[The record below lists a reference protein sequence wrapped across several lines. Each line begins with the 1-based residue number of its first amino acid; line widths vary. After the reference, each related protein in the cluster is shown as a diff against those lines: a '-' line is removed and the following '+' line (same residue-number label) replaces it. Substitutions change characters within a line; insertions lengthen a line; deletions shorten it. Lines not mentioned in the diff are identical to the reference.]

1 VAAGAQRA
9 QAPERVYAG
18 LVAVASAQ
26 QGRFDMVGVRGEHSA
41 EDAQDGR
48 SGGNEKANN
57 GHTPV
62 SGANKVARISD
73 VRGGKAHPGPRRK
86 GHSRRTVRSAVAER
100 RRQQSARQTHPNIAD
115 LPRSAPIAAVEAALR
130 RRANPS
136 RPRPTPSMPL
146 AAQPATEPTEPTV
159 AAPRPARV
167 SAPLWRRLSEDAARS
182 VTVFRRNGATGIAA
196 SAASASATPSSQQ
209 APSATPTAGALVAA
223 ASRPIAIPA
232 RPRVVRRSARRHW
245 TRAGVLRIVISAV
258 MLLAIGV
265 ALIPTPSLAYH
276 NTLALAQS
284 GVTHL
289 KAAEADFKTLSA
301 NPTNL
306 TTIDAAQQ
314 QLQMAHDDFFQ
325 LQMRLALVSPAALIP
340 GLGDKLASANRLV
353 PLAVD
358 GTQAGVLA
366 CDALKTLVS
375 GLKNP
380 LGASGGLTSDDANQ
394 IISDVDQITTLYSQ
408 MEPAIV
414 SLTPSDLSLDPRLGP
429 LVDQLRSKLPQIT
442 QMVNDVD
449 GVAHVLPQLLGVG
462 HPATYLVEVLDSSE
476 LRPTGGF
483 IGNVG
488 ALTLD
493 GGRLQPG
500 FHISDV
506 TLIDSSVKF
515 SSAPYQQFIPIPSKY
530 SWLNAVFIDP
540 NGNSW
545 SLRDSNLDPNYPT
558 AAQYA
563 LDLYPLLLP
572 DAQKNL
578 VAQNSSLQLY
588 NPATSGQFAGV
599 ITLSLG
605 VFDEALKIT
614 GPISVP
620 EFHETITSSNFVSKI
635 HSYALG
641 SKSTGS
647 DSKACGQT
655 SCAKTFTSAVVSAF
669 MTKVKSNLPQYVG
682 QMGKL
687 LYESLR
693 TKDVEVYL
701 TPTPAEQMLH
711 DLNLSAEVASP
722 PIGDTVFEVE
732 ANIGANKDNYFLK
745 YKMADQITLDAAG
758 DATHKLAW
766 SYTWPNDP
774 ATLKETFA
782 AGGPDYSS
790 YVRVFTP
797 PRAKFIAQ
805 QNLIGF
811 GTGGEFERKVFHG
824 SVGVGYNSTSSYGL
838 SWKVPDVVTHD
849 SSGYHYHLTFQR
861 EAGIVWPLNIA
872 VNLPKCAL
880 LQGDPVT
887 SGLTAQNHVSVA
899 NNVVSI
905 TGPLTM
911 DAQIEINYTCSP
923 AAGAASPASITSHAL
938 RSAHWSVAAARLG
951 YGDSRTR

>member
-1 VAAGAQRA
+1 
-9 QAPERVYAG
+9 
-18 LVAVASAQ
+18 
-26 QGRFDMVGVRGEHSA
+26 MVGMRGERAA

-48 SGGNEKANN
+48 GGANANHTN
-57 GHTPV
+57 GHTSASSV
-62 SGANKVARISD
+62 NRVARVSD
-73 VRGGKAHPGPRRK
+73 VRGAKAHPGPRRK
-86 GHSRRTVRSAVAER
+86 GHSRRTVRSAAADR
-100 RRQQSARQTHPNIAD
+100 RRQQNARQTHPNIAD

-136 RPRPTPSMPL
+136 RPRPTPSVPL
-146 AAQPATEPTEPTV
+146 AAQPVIEPTV
-159 AAPRPARV
+159 APRPARV
-167 SAPLWRRLSEDAARS
+167 SAPLWRRLSEDAARG
-182 VTVFRRNGATGIAA
+182 VTVFRRSGSFTAAPATAVVGEPPRARLAPLAIAPTV
-196 SAASASATPSSQQ
+196 ASASDPP
-209 APSATPTAGALVAA
+209 APASAPVVA
-223 ASRPIAIPA
+223 PA
-232 RPRVVRRSARRHW
+232 RPTSARRQW
-245 TRAGVLRIVISAV
+245 SRARVLRGVITAL
-258 MLLAIGV
+258 MLLAITV
-265 ALIPTPSLAYH
+265 ALIPAPSLAYH
-276 NTLALAQS
+276 NTLALAES
-284 GVTHL
+284 GVAHL
-289 KAAEADFKTLSA
+289 KTAEADFKMLSA

-314 QLQMAHDDFFQ
+314 QLQMAHDEFIQ

-340 GLGDKLASANRLV
+340 GLSGKLASANKLV

-358 GTQAGVLA
+358 GTQAGVLG
-366 CDALKTLVS
+366 CDALRTLVR

-380 LGASGGLTSDDANQ
+380 LGTSGGLTSAEMNR
-394 IISDVDQITTLYSQ
+394 IISDVDQITTLYGQ
-408 MEPAIV
+408 MEPRLA
-414 SLTPSDLSLDPRLGP
+414 SLTPGDLSLDPRLRP

-449 GVAHVLPQLLGVG
+449 GVAHALPQLLGVG
-462 HPATYLVEVLDSSE
+462 KPATYLVLALDSSE

-483 IGNVG
+483 IGNFG

-515 SSAPYQQFIPIPSKY
+515 TSAPYQQFIPIPSKY

-572 DAQKNL
+572 DARKNL
-578 VAQNSSLQLY
+578 AAQHSSLQLY
-588 NPATSGQFAGV
+588 DPAKSGQFAGV

-605 VFDEALKIT
+605 IFEEALKIT

-641 SKSTGS
+641 AKATGP
-647 DSKACGQT
+647 DNKACGQT

-669 MTKVKSNLPQYVG
+669 MAKVKSNLSQYVG
-682 QMGKL
+682 RMGKL

-701 TPTPAEQMLH
+701 TPPAGEQMLR
-711 DLNLSAEVASP
+711 DLNLSAEVAAP
-722 PIGDTVFEVE
+722 PTGDTVYEVE
-732 ANIGANKDNYFLK
+732 ANVGANKDNYFLK

-782 AGGPDYSS
+782 AGGPDYTS

-797 PRAKFIAQ
+797 PHAKFISQ

-824 SVGVGYNSTSSYGL
+824 SVGASYASTSSYGL
-838 SWKVPDVVTHD
+838 SWKVPSVVTHD
-849 SSGYHYHLTFQR
+849 SSGYHYHLIFQR
-861 EAGIVWPLNIA
+861 ESGIVWPLNIA
-872 VNLPKCAL
+872 VTLPKCAM

-887 SGLTAQNHVSVA
+887 SGLSAQDHVAVT
-899 NNVVSI
+899 NNVVSL

-911 DAQIEINYTCSP
+911 DAQIEINYACSP
-923 AAGAASPASITSHAL
+923 YAGAASPTSITSHAL
-938 RSAHWSVAAARLG
+938 RAGRWSVVAARLG
-951 YGDSRTR
+951 YGNTRLAGD

>member
-1 VAAGAQRA
+1 MMG
-9 QAPERVYAG
+9 
-18 LVAVASAQ
+18 
-26 QGRFDMVGVRGEHSA
+26 MRGERAA

-48 SGGNEKANN
+48 G
-57 GHTPV
+57 
-62 SGANKVARISD
+62 GANANHANRTNGRTPTNGANRVARVSD
-73 VRGGKAHPGPRRK
+73 VRGAKAHPGPRRK
-86 GHSRRTVRSAVAER
+86 GHSRRTVRSAAAER
-100 RRQQSARQTHPNIAD
+100 RRQQNARQTHPNIAD

-136 RPRPTPSMPL
+136 RPRPTPSTPL
-146 AAQPATEPTEPTV
+146 AAQPVSEPVSEPAEPT
-159 AAPRPARV
+159 AAPRPARI
-167 SAPLWRRLSEDAARS
+167 STPLWRRLSEDAARG
-182 VTVFRRNGATGIAA
+182 VTVFRRTGATVAAAPVVKEPPSARLAPRAVAPAAA
-196 SAASASATPSSQQ
+196 SA
-209 APSATPTAGALVAA
+209 GALSAPVIAQVVA
-223 ASRPIAIPA
+223 PA
-232 RPRVVRRSARRHW
+232 RPAVVRRPW
-245 TRAGVLRIVISAV
+245 LRAHLLRVVITAL
-258 MLLAIGV
+258 MLLAITV
-265 ALIPTPSLAYH
+265 ALIPAPSLAYH
-276 NTLALAQS
+276 NTLALAES
-284 GVTHL
+284 GVAHL
-289 KAAEADFKTLSA
+289 KTAEADFKTLSA

-306 TTIDAAQQ
+306 ATIDAAQQ
-314 QLQMAHDDFFQ
+314 QLQLAHDDFFQ
-325 LQMRLALVSPAALIP
+325 LQMRLALASPAALIP
-340 GLGDKLASANRLV
+340 GLSGKLASANKLV

-358 GTQAGVLA
+358 GTQAGVLG
-366 CDALKTLVS
+366 CDALKTLVR
-375 GLKNP
+375 GLKDP
-380 LGASGGLTSDDANQ
+380 LGTSGGLTSADMNQ
-394 IISDVDQITTLYSQ
+394 IISDVDQITTLYGQ
-408 MEPAIV
+408 MEPRLA
-414 SLTPSDLSLDPRLGP
+414 SLTPGDLSLDPRLAP

-442 QMVNDVD
+442 QMINDVD
-449 GVAHVLPQLLGVG
+449 GVAHALPQLLGVG
-462 HPATYLVEVLDSSE
+462 APATYLVLVLDSSE

-483 IGNVG
+483 IGNFG

-500 FHISDV
+500 FHISDI

-515 SSAPYQQFIPIPSKY
+515 ASAPYQQFIPIPSKY

-572 DAQKNL
+572 DARKNL
-578 VAQNSSLQLY
+578 GAQQSSLQLY
-588 NPATSGQFAGV
+588 DPAQSGQFAGV

-605 VFDEALKIT
+605 IFEEALKIT

-620 EFHETITSSNFVSKI
+620 EFHETVTSSNFVSKI

-641 SKSTGS
+641 AKATGP
-647 DSKACGQT
+647 DNKACGQT

-669 MTKVKSNLPQYVG
+669 MAKVKSNLPQYVG

-687 LYESLR
+687 LYASLR

-701 TPTPAEQMLH
+701 TPTAGEQMLR
-711 DLNLSAEVASP
+711 DLHLSAEVAAPST
-722 PIGDTVFEVE
+722 GDTVYEVE
-732 ANIGANKDNYFLK
+732 ANVGANKDNYFLK
-745 YKMADQITLDAAG
+745 YKMADQITLDGAG
-758 DATHKLAW
+758 NATHKLAW

-797 PRAKFIAQ
+797 PHAKFIAQ
-805 QNLIGF
+805 QNLVGF

-824 SVGVGYNSTSSYGL
+824 SVGASYASTSSYGL
-838 SWKVPDVVTHD
+838 SWKVPNVVTHD
-849 SSGYHYHLTFQR
+849 GSGYHYHLTFQR

-872 VNLPKCAL
+872 VTLPKCAV

-887 SGLTAQNHVSVA
+887 SGLTAQDHVAVA
-899 NNVVSI
+899 NNVVSM

-923 AAGAASPASITSHAL
+923 YAGTASPTSVTSHAL
-938 RSAHWSVAAARLG
+938 RAGRWSVVAARLG
-951 YGDSRTR
+951 YGNTPSAA